1 VMSCWPPARVLP
13 GRIGRGLPGR
23 VGQVRR
29 GRVGRG
35 LRAVYS
41 GRTRSDRGSN
51 VVELAVL
58 TPGLMMICM
67 LILQFGLWFNARQA
81 ALASAQAGA
90 LVAREEAATN
100 SGWAGAA
107 QDAAAQY
114 YGNLHTRLLSKVR
127 PHAYGDPATN
137 VFVTVSGPL
146 GYSVFPFFGLHL
158 TISATAGGPV
168 ECFRPAAQNGCG

>member
-13 GRIGRGLPGR
+13 GRFGRVLPGR
-23 VGQVRR
+23 VGRVRR
-29 GRVGRG
+29 GRIGRG
-35 LRAVYS
+35 LRAAYS

-90 LVAREEAATN
+90 LVAREEAAIN

-127 PHAYGDPATN
+127 PHAYGDPGTN

-168 ECFRPAAQNGCG
+168 ECFRPAGQNGCG

>member
-1 VMSCWPPARVLP
+1 MSCWPPARVLP
-13 GRIGRGLPGR
+13 GRIVGVLPGCIGRGSPGR
-23 VGQVRR
+23 I
-29 GRVGRG
+29 GRV
-35 LRAVYS
+35 LRAGCP
-41 GRTRSDRGSN
+41 GRARSDRGSN

-58 TPGLMMICM
+58 APGLMMICM

-90 LVAREEAATN
+90 LVAREEAAINT
-100 SGWAGAA
+100 GWAGAA